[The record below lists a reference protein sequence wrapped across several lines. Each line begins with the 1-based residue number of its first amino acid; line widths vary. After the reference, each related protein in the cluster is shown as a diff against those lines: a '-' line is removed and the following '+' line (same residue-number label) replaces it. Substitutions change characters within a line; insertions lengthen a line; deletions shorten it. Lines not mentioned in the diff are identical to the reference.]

1 MKLRVG
7 LVMLIAFVVLA
18 AYCLAEPTNYTATM
32 AMNGNE
38 SPYAKDGQKI
48 RMEMTMGRG
57 GMGKMVTIMRGDL
70 QKSYMLNPEQ
80 KAYFE
85 NTTQRQNR
93 RRTPSVYEYNPDYK
107 IDKIKTGTETIDN
120 HPCIKYTVTITN
132 TKSGDKYTGTIWEAT
147 DLQSLP
153 IKNEM
158 VSSDGNKSVYEL
170 KNIKLKAA
178 TADMFEIP
186 AGYKKVDNMMQLM
199 GMGNMGNMPGMPG
212 GRQPRT
218 DNSNN

>member
-1 MKLRVG
+1 MKIKLG
-7 LVMLIAFVVLA
+7 LTILISLVLCI
-18 AYCLAEPTNYTATM
+18 AYCFPEPTNYTATM

-38 SPYAKDGQKI
+38 SPYAKDGQKV

-85 NTTQRQNR
+85 NTTQRQSR

-107 IDKIKTGTETIDN
+107 VDKVKAGTETIDS
-120 HPCIKYTVTITN
+120 HPCVKYTVTITN
-132 TKSGDKYTGTIWEAT
+132 IKSGDKFTGTVWEAT
-147 DLQSLP
+147 DIQNLP

-158 VSSDGNKSVYEL
+158 VSSDGNKFVYEL

-212 GRQPRT
+212 ARQAPS
-218 DNSNN
+218 DNANN